1 MTGVKYYRI
10 LNKLSREKLAEM
22 TGISIPT
29 LKKMEIA
36 TNPSRICT
44 SNYRKVSLALQVSVR
59 ELIRYDFP
67 DPEDGGPVRAPRK
80 SKVDNKNNCI
90 SVFRLKLGM
99 TYQRLADYMKLSSRQ
114 RAHQICCD
122 EEPLT
127 KYVEMLA
134 HCQNMNVAD
143 FIKEYSA

>member
-36 TNPSRICT
+36 TNPSRICA
-44 SNYRKVSLALQVSVR
+44 SNYRKVSLALQVSVC

-67 DPEDGGPVRAPRK
+67 DPEDGGPVRTPRK

-90 SVFRLKLGM
+90 SVFRLKKGM

-134 HCQNMNVAD
+134 RCQNMNVAD